1 MHYSLDFTRRLLLEA
16 GTRDARKIL
25 DVGCGL
31 GDVAALA
38 LTLVGDGAQIIGID
52 RNEAALERARQ
63 RTSQATFRM
72 ADLTDLPDDLKDF
85 DAIIGRRVLM
95 YQADP
100 ARALS
105 LLVERLKPG
114 GLVVFQ
120 EADLSMVPAR
130 LTPLPLHEKTLGWIR
145 EMVRQEGCD
154 LQMGFHL
161 HQTFT
166 AAGLSVQ
173 GVRAEAIVQTPTQP
187 SLLGDIVRAVLPR
200 LLEQGVTTEAE
211 VEADTLQA
219 RLDAER
225 IESGAT
231 FIGDMMFGAWGRR
244 DA

>member
-16 GTRDARKIL
+16 GIGEASKIL

-31 GDVAALA
+31 GDVTALA
-38 LTLVGDGAQIIGID
+38 LTLVGEKAEIIGID
-52 RNEAALERARQ
+52 RNQTALEMARQ
-63 RTSQATFRM
+63 RTSQATFRT
-72 ADLTDLPDDLKDF
+72 ADLADLPDDLHGF

-100 ARALS
+100 AQALRQ
-105 LLVERLKPG
+105 LVERLKPG

-130 LTPLPLHEKTLGWIR
+130 LTPLPLHEKALGWIR

-166 AAGLSVQ
+166 QAGLTVH

-200 LLEQGVTTEAE
+200 LLEHGVTTAAE

>member
-1 MHYSLDFTRRLLLEA
+1 MKLLWKRPASAHPRRPLKMPTWL
-16 GTRDARKIL
+16 I
-25 DVGCGL
+25 CP
-31 GDVAALA
+31 
-38 LTLVGDGAQIIGID
+38 IISD
-52 RNEAALERARQ
+52 
-63 RTSQATFRM
+63 
-72 ADLTDLPDDLKDF
+72 DF

-95 YQADP
+95 YQPDP
-100 ARALS
+100 TKALEK
-105 LLVERLKPG
+105 LTERLRPG

-120 EADLSMVPAR
+120 EADLSMVPAS
-130 LTPLPLHEKTLGWIR
+130 LTLLPLHEKSIGWIR
-145 EMVRQEGCD
+145 EMIRQEGCD

-161 HQTFT
+161 HQVFQK
-166 AAGLSVQ
+166 AGLTVQ

-200 LLEQGVTTEAE
+200 MIEHGVTTEAE
-211 VEADTLQA
+211 VCPDTLQA